1 VLLWLLSCGLKSPPE
16 SALEAESAFQREVVD
31 GTAIWKIEADEDMA
45 RDLMG
50 EDWVLGCLDKL
61 EMGYE
66 ICAAT
71 NECLTVII
79 SKKDE
84 QVRALVAFTP
94 GACEVH
100 GGEALDRDQQL
111 PVVPLGA
118 CCELPEH

>member
-1 VLLWLLSCGLKSPPE
+1 MACGPKTPPE
-16 SALEAESAFQREVVD
+16 SLVAADPPFQREVVE
-31 GTAIWKIEADEDMA
+31 GTAIWKIEADEAMA

-71 NECLTVII
+71 TDCLTVVV
-79 SKKDE
+79 SKDE
-84 QVRALVAFTP
+84 QVRTLVALSP

-100 GGEALDRDQQL
+100 GGQALDKDQQL

>member
-1 VLLWLLSCGLKSPPE
+1 MLLWLLACGPKTPPE
-16 SALEAESAFQREVVD
+16 SAVAADPPFQREVVE
-31 GTAIWKIEADEDMA
+31 GTAIWKIEADEAMA

-71 NECLTVII
+71 TDCLTVVV
-79 SKKDE
+79 SKDD
-84 QVRALVAFTP
+84 QVRTLVALSP

-100 GGEALDRDQQL
+100 GGQALDKDQQL

-118 CCELPEH
+118 CCEMPEH